1 MDFVHLHTHSHYSL
15 LDGLAQIDP
24 LLNKVKS
31 LGMDSAALTD
41 HGNMYGAVE
50 FYKKAKSRGIK
61 PIIGCEVYVALE
73 SRLLRRAQI
82 DDARHHLVL
91 LAKNETGYKNLV
103 KLVTKAHLE
112 GFYYKPRVD
121 EELLARHSEGL
132 IAMTACIQ
140 GKIPRLIISGKMDE
154 ALACARKYEKIFG
167 KENFY
172 LEIQHHPNLPG
183 QQPANEGIIEIA
195 RKTGIGLVASNDIHY
210 LDSSDAEAQDI
221 LMLINTGA
229 DINNPERL
237 TMKGEDYSMRPPEQ
251 MIADFK
257 DFPEAI
263 ENTRKIADMC
273 KFEFELKK
281 NKLPQFT
288 PPAGSSNENYLRQ
301 LCLAGMERRYGKN
314 APQAAIERFEYEFET
329 IKKLGFIEYFLIV
342 QDFVNWAK
350 SNRIVVGPGR
360 GSAAGSLV
368 SYLLNIT
375 ELDPLKYGLLFER
388 FLNPGRSAVSLPD
401 IDMDFADRRR
411 PEVINYVGE
420 KYGHDRVAQIIT
432 FGTMAARAVV
442 RDVGR
447 VLQYPYSYCD
457 KLAKMIPF
465 GMNLDQALAKADD
478 LKMLVDGDEKAQKI
492 MQFAKKLEGC
502 ARHASTHACGV
513 VISPIPLDEIVPV
526 QHPTADDNGLVSQYE
541 LHAIEDMGLL
551 KMDFLGLKNLT
562 IIEDTLSR
570 IYLVHGQNL
579 DLKDLPMDD
588 RPTYELMAG
597 GDTVGVFQLEC
608 LSGDT
613 IISNT
618 TIKKLFQ
625 FKNRKKLASVY
636 LDEGKI
642 HLNRIENVF
651 ESGIKD
657 VYTVIAENGWFIKT
671 TKNHNFLTENGW
683 KKLEDIKVGEKV
695 LIKTKSKHLVYNVCA
710 KCGRQISGQKEG
722 RSEFCH
728 QCCAKFYKNPS
739 KKISRE
745 KIRAARIKY
754 YQNGG
759 KPWNVAITVENNA
772 KWRETAK
779 KISKALTGK
788 TWADHWGEEKAQI
801 MKRKFSQRARGEKN
815 PMFGKPSPHR
825 KGGFRD
831 DLGHYVRSNWEAD
844 FARVLKLHHLDY
856 EYEPKTFKLTR
867 SNGEIMHYTPD
878 FYVPKQKT
886 FYEIKGWFH
895 ELDQEKMKLFK
906 EQYPQI
912 KLVFISKTKF
922 AEFAMKYK
930 NLVRWECPRIP
941 TKQSCKFIKI
951 QKIIHSGKEQTY
963 DIAMKSPGNNFI
975 ANGFV
980 VHNSNGMQRYLKQ
993 LKPTQF
999 EDIIAM
1005 VALYRPGPMQF
1016 ISDFIEGKNGL
1027 KTSAYLH
1034 PKLES
1039 ILGPTYGIILY
1050 QEQTMKI
1057 AQELAG
1063 FSMAEADTL
1072 RKAIGKKIKDLM
1084 MASKQKFINGCV
1096 KNGIG
1101 KKIAQ
1106 EIWSWIEPSADYS
1119 FNKSHAA
1126 CYAMVAYQTA
1136 YLKVHYPVEFMAALI
1151 TSEKN
1156 DVERVGYLIGEC
1168 KNMGIEMLAPDIN
1181 ESFYGFTVIPNTEKI
1196 RFGLSAIKNV
1206 GENIVSEIVSNR
1218 KANGPFKDIF
1228 DFMQRIPPR
1237 MINRKSLEAMIKSG
1251 VFDNMGERNQLL
1263 ANIERLLDIGREHE
1277 KNKNNGQRDLFGQIT
1292 GNGTQNGSNY
1302 SLAAAEAA
1310 RQTEKLMWEK
1320 ELLGLFVTSHPLEE
1334 YKSEMENK
1342 CLKISRA
1349 KESVGPRMVKV
1360 GGIVGTV
1367 KKIITKTGKP
1377 MLFMV
1382 LQDLTDKIEVVVFA
1396 NAMEK
1401 NPEVFCENKVV
1412 YVYGRTDNRDGEIKI
1427 IADTAEEVMTPKME
1441 TSENLPSFEI

>member
-24 LLNKVKS
+24 LLDKVKKF
-31 LGMDSAALTD
+31 GMDACALTD

-50 FYKKAKSRGIK
+50 FYKKAKARGIK
-61 PIIGCEVYVALE
+61 PIIGCEVYVAIE
-73 SRLLRRAQI
+73 GRTLRRPKI
-82 DDARHHLVL
+82 DDARHHLIL
-91 LAKNETGYKNLV
+91 LVKNEIGYRNLV

-121 EELLARHSEGL
+121 EELLAQHSEGL
-132 IAMTACIQ
+132 IATTACIQ
-140 GKIPRLIISGKMDE
+140 GKVPRLIIDKKQDE
-154 ALACARKYEKIFG
+154 ALQTALKYQKIFG
-167 KENFY
+167 KENFF
-172 LEIQHHPNLPG
+172 LEIQHHPNLPE
-183 QQPANEGIIEIA
+183 QSPANDGIIEIA
-195 RKTGIGLVASNDIHY
+195 QKTGIGLVAANDIHY
-210 LDSSDAEAQDI
+210 LDEGDMEAQDI

-229 DINNPERL
+229 DINNPARL
-237 TMKGEDYSMRPPEQ
+237 TMKGEDFSMRSPQ
-251 MIADFK
+251 RMIDDFK
-257 DFPEAI
+257 DFPQAI
-263 ENTRKIADMC
+263 ENTQKIAQMC
-273 KFEFELKK
+273 RFEFELKK
-281 NKLPQFT
+281 TKLPNFV
-288 PPAGSSNENYLRQ
+288 PPAGKTNENYLRE
-301 LCLAGMERRYGKN
+301 LCLTGIKNRYGQN
-314 APQAAIERFEYEFET
+314 PPQEVKDRLDYEFAV
-329 IKKLGFIEYFLIV
+329 IKELGFIEYFLIV

-375 ELDPLKYGLLFER
+375 DIDPLKYGLLFER

-411 PEVINYVGE
+411 PEVIQYVGE
-420 KYGHDRVAQIIT
+420 KYGHDHVAQIIT
-432 FGTMAARAVV
+432 FGTMAARAAV

-465 GMNLDQALAKADD
+465 GMNLDQALTKADD
-478 LKMLVDGDEKAQKI
+478 LKALVAGDEKAQKI
-492 MQFAKKLEGC
+492 MEFAKKLEGC

-513 VISPIPLDEIVPV
+513 VISPMPLDEIVPI

-570 IYLVHGQNL
+570 IYLVRQESLN
-579 DLKDLPMDD
+579 LKDFPIDD
-588 RPTYELMAG
+588 RATYELMAR

-625 FKNRKKLASVY
+625 FKNRKRLASVY

-657 VYTVIAENGWFIKT
+657 VYTVVAENGWFIKT

-695 LIKTKSKHLVYNVCA
+695 LIKTKSKHLVYNVCV

-722 RSEFCH
+722 QSKFCH
-728 QCCAKFYKNPS
+728 QCCAKFYKNTS

-745 KIRAARIKY
+745 KIRAARIRY

-759 KPWNVAITVENNA
+759 KPWNVGITVENNV
-772 KWRETAK
+772 KWRQTAE

-788 TWADHWGEEKAQI
+788 TWADHWGEEKAQA
-801 MKRKFSQRARGEKN
+801 MKEYFSQKYSGKGN
-815 PMFGKPSPHR
+815 PMFGKASPHR

-844 FARVLKLHHLDY
+844 FARVLRLHHLDY

-930 NLVRWECPRIP
+930 DLVRWECPRIP
-941 TKQSCKFIKI
+941 TEQSCEFIKI

-963 DIAMKSPGNNFI
+963 DITMKSPGNNFI

-1016 ISDFIEGKNGL
+1016 IPDFIDGKNGL
-1027 KTSAYLH
+1027 KIPKYLH
-1034 PKLES
+1034 PKLEP

-1063 FSMAEADTL
+1063 FSMAEADSL

-1084 MASKQKFINGCV
+1084 AASKQKFIDGCQ
-1096 KNGIG
+1096 KNGIA

-1136 YLKVHYPVEFMAALI
+1136 YLKAHYPAEFMAALI

-1168 KNMGIEMLAPDIN
+1168 KNMGLEVLAPDIN
-1181 ESFYGFTVIPNTEKI
+1181 ESYHGFTVIPNTNKI
-1196 RFGLSAIKNV
+1196 RFGLAAIKNV
-1206 GENIVSEIVSNR
+1206 GENLVGEVVAQR
-1218 KANGPFKDIF
+1218 KAGGKFADVF
-1228 DFMQRIPPR
+1228 DFIKRVNPKL
-1237 MINRKSLEAMIKSG
+1237 INRKSLEAMIKAG
-1251 VFDNMGERNQLL
+1251 VFDAMAERNTLL
-1263 ANIERLLDIGREHE
+1263 FNIEKILEIGREHE
-1277 KNKNNGQRDLFGQIT
+1277 KSKSNGQRDLFGQMPAAQI
-1292 GNGTQNGSNY
+1292 NGYT
-1302 SLAAAEAA
+1302 LDPAREAKKS
-1310 RQTEKLMWEK
+1310 EKLMWEK

-1334 YKSEMENK
+1334 YKSEMEKK
-1342 CLKISRA
+1342 CLKITRV
-1349 KESVGPRMVKV
+1349 KESAGPRLVKI
-1360 GGIVGTV
+1360 GGIVV
-1367 KKIITKTGKP
+1367 SAKKIITKTGKP
-1377 MLFMV
+1377 MLFMG
-1382 LQDLTDKIEVVVFA
+1382 LQDLTDQIEVVVFA
-1396 NAMEK
+1396 SVLERT
-1401 NPEVFCENKVV
+1401 PDIFCENKVI
-1412 YVYGRTDNRDGEIKI
+1412 YVYGRIDNRDGEIKI
-1427 IADTAEEVMTPKME
+1427 VADTVEEISASPNPAP
-1441 TSENLPSFEI
+1441 ENLPSFEI

>member
-1 MDFVHLHTHSHYSL
+1 MKFTHLHTHTHYSL

-24 LLNKVKS
+24 LLDKVKA
-31 LGMDSAALTD
+31 LGMNACAITD

-50 FYKKAKSRGIK
+50 FYKKAKARGIK
-61 PIIGCEVYVALE
+61 PIIGCEVYVAVE
-73 SRLLRRAQI
+73 SRLSRRPQI
-82 DDARHHLVL
+82 DDTRYHLTL
-91 LAKNETGYKNLV
+91 LVKNELGYRNLV

-121 EELLARHSEGL
+121 DELLAEYGQGL
-132 IAMTACIQ
+132 VAMTGCIQ
-140 GKIPRLIISGKMDE
+140 GKIPRLIIAKKFEE
-154 ALACARKYEKIFG
+154 AETAARRYMEFFG
-167 KENFY
+167 KENFF
-172 LEIQHHPNLPG
+172 LELQHHPNLPE
-183 QQPANEGIIEIA
+183 QEPANIGQIELA
-195 RKTGIGLVASNDIHY
+195 RKLGLGLVATNDIHY
-210 LDSSDAEAQDI
+210 LNADDAEAQDI

-229 DINNPERL
+229 DINNPNRL
-237 TMKGEDYSMRPPEQ
+237 TMKGEDFSMRSPEQ
-251 MIADFK
+251 MIKDFA

-263 ENTRKIADMC
+263 ENTQKIANMC
-273 KFEFELKK
+273 DFEFELKK
-281 NKLPQFT
+281 TKLPRFT
-288 PPAGSSNENYLRQ
+288 PPDGLTNEQHLRELCVAGLEK
-301 LCLAGMERRYGKN
+301 RYGQN
-314 APQAAIERFEYEFET
+314 QTQEVLDRFEYEFSS
-329 IKKLGFIEYFLIV
+329 IKQLGFVEYFLIV

-350 SNRIVVGPGR
+350 NNRIVVGPGR

-375 ELDPLKYGLLFER
+375 ELDPLKYGLIFER
-388 FLNPGRSAVSLPD
+388 FLNPGRMQVSLPD

-411 PEVINYVGE
+411 PEVIEYVSQ
-420 KYGHDRVAQIIT
+420 KYGHDHVAQIIT
-432 FGTMAARAVV
+432 FGTMAARAVI

-465 GMNLDQALAKADD
+465 GMD
-478 LKMLVDGDEKAQKI
+478 LKEALKKAGDLKELVEQDEKARVL
-492 MQFAKKLEGC
+492 MGFAKKLEGC

-513 VISPIPLDEIVPV
+513 VISPVPLDEIVPI
-526 QHPTADDNGLVSQYE
+526 QHPTADDNSLVSQYE
-541 LHAIEDMGLL
+541 WHAIVDMGFL

-570 IYLVHGQNL
+570 IYLVQNQSVA
-579 DLKDLPMDD
+579 LKDIPMDD
-588 RPTYELMAG
+588 KETFALLRR

-625 FKNRKKLASVY
+625 LKNRKRLASVY

-642 HLNRIENVF
+642 HLNQIENVF

-722 RSEFCH
+722 QSDFCH

-745 KIRAARIKY
+745 KIRAAQIKY

-759 KPWNVAITVENNA
+759 KPWNLGITVENNV
-772 KWRETAK
+772 KWRETAE
-779 KISKALTGK
+779 KISKALSGK
-788 TWADHWGEEKAQI
+788 TWAEHWGEEKAQV
-801 MKRKFSQRARGEKN
+801 MKEYFSQKYSGKGN
-815 PMFGKPSPHR
+815 PMFGKASPHR
-825 KGGFRD
+825 NGGFRQ

-844 FARVLKLHHLDY
+844 FARILKLHHLDY
-856 EYEPKTFKLTR
+856 QYEPKTFKLTR
-867 SNGEIMHYTPD
+867 NNGQIMHYTPD
-878 FYVPKQKT
+878 FYVPKQNT

-895 ELDQEKMKLFK
+895 ELDEEKMKLFK
-906 EQYPQI
+906 EQYPEV
-912 KLVFISKTKF
+912 KLVLINKTKF

-930 NLVRWECPRIP
+930 NLVQWECPRIP
-941 TKQSCKFIKI
+941 TEQSCKFVKI

-963 DIAMKSPGNNFI
+963 DITMKSPGNNFI

-1016 ISDFIEGKNGL
+1016 IPDFIDGKNGL
-1027 KTSAYLH
+1027 KTPAYLH

-1072 RKAIGKKIKDLM
+1072 RMAIGKKIKDLM
-1084 MASKQKFINGCV
+1084 AASKQKFIGGCQ
-1096 KNGIG
+1096 KNGIA

-1119 FNKSHAA
+1119 FNKAHAA

-1136 YLKVHYPVEFMAALI
+1136 YLKAHYPAEFMAALM

-1168 KNMGIEMLAPDIN
+1168 KNMGLEVLAPDIN
-1181 ESFYGFTVIPNTEKI
+1181 ESFYGFTVIPETNKI

-1206 GENIVSEIVSNR
+1206 GENSVGEIVSQR
-1218 KANGPFKDIF
+1218 KTGGKFQDVF
-1228 DFMQRIPPR
+1228 DFVKRINPKL
-1237 MINRKSLEAMIKSG
+1237 INRKSLEALIKAG
-1251 VFDNMGERNQLL
+1251 AFDNMAERNALL
-1263 ANIERLLDIGREHE
+1263 FNIEKLLEIGRENE
-1277 KNKNNGQRDLFGQIT
+1277 RSKSNGQRDLFGGLPAAQI
-1292 GNGTQNGSNY
+1292 NSY
-1302 SLAAAEAA
+1302 SLAPAQAAA
-1310 RQTEKLMWEK
+1310 QTEKLMWEK

-1334 YKSEMENK
+1334 YKATMENK
-1342 CLKISRA
+1342 CLKITRV
-1349 KESVGPRMVKV
+1349 KESPGTRMVKI
-1360 GGIVGTV
+1360 GGIIITA

-1377 MLFMV
+1377 MLFMG
-1382 LQDLTDKIEVVVFA
+1382 LQDLTDKIEIVVFA
-1396 NAMEK
+1396 SVLER
-1401 NPEVFCENKVV
+1401 NPDIFQENKVV
-1412 YVYGRTDNRDGEIKI
+1412 YVYGRIDNRDGEIKI
-1427 IADTAEEVMTPKME
+1427 VADKVEEVIIAE
-1441 TSENLPSFEI
+1441 SLPDIAI